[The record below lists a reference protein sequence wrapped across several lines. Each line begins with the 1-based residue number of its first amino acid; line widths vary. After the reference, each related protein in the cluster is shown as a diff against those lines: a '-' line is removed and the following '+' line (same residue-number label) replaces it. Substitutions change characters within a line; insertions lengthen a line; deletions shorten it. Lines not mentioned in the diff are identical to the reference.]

1 MSELDLA
8 QLIQQL
14 ETLKHLT
21 PEQLA
26 FISVFYGGQIAAALF
41 TARTISLFMGRQLG
55 VTGPT
60 CHSKFPRIP
69 WRTPYKAYLGL
80 KTWYERVFHL
90 GKRSTGGFAGM
101 LAMLTLTHA
110 SSKIFIGRAYSHG
123 LGLLQPVSLDVKRH
137 LMFYAMTGSSKTTS
151 IISMIAAWHSSAI
164 VIDPKSQ
171 IINAL
176 ADRDWRQWYTFAPYA
191 EESDYFNPLD
201 VIKEAMARE
210 GRQAAVRWALR
221 IAEAIIVTPSGSRTP
236 YFTDVS
242 RQYLAALILHVLTV
256 HPENEHN
263 LPFVRDLI
271 VNGYTVHDEF
281 GRLIST
287 AEEAQTMLLQAMMN
301 NAAFD
306 VIAGG
311 AHTLVSASGET
322 GGNVV
327 STLQEQTKWLDIP
340 EVRAVMRTSTFS
352 LSWLKTRNDVVIALA
367 APIFS
372 LRQELAPL
380 SRLMTN
386 LTAYTFEAVQ
396 EKKGLCLAIWDELPS
411 QGYNATLEVMLAVM
425 RSMGLIV
432 VAIAQNVELM
442 KKHYPQS
449 WKSFS
454 GEADA
459 TIWAGGNHQDS
470 VEHLRL
476 LLGRKTLVEKDPYTG
491 RKSHRDVD
499 VMTADQIRR
508 FLDPDSGNVI
518 VTRAGARPLKLK
530 APYYFKELPVW
541 QYAPDPDHKEALLRR
556 LSRFLFDRKVKR
568 PTEHAPIVSK
578 VESANQG
585 RDAPPQPIELDA
597 NVIPFPQTPAGD
609 QP

>member
-1 MSELDLA
+1 MSEHDLA
-8 QLIQQL
+8 QLMQEL
-14 ETLKHLT
+14 ETLKNLT

-26 FISVFYGGQIAAALF
+26 FIAVFYGGQIAAALF
-41 TARTISLFMGRQLG
+41 AARTICLLMGRQFG

-60 CHSKFPRIP
+60 FHSRFPRMP
-69 WRTPYKAYLGL
+69 WRTPYKAYLAL
-80 KTWYERVFHL
+80 KIWYERVFHL
-90 GKRSTGGFAGM
+90 GRRSTGGFAGT
-101 LAMLTLTHA
+101 LAMLTLTHT
-110 SSKIFIGRAYSHG
+110 SGKVLVGRAYTHG
-123 LGLLQPVSLDVKRH
+123 IGLLQPVSLDVKRH

-176 ADRDWRQWYTFAPYA
+176 ADRDWRQWFKFAPYA
-191 EESDYFNPLD
+191 DDSDSFNPLD
-201 VIKEAMARE
+201 VIKEAMQRE
-210 GRQAAVRWALR
+210 GRSAAVRWALR
-221 IAEAIIVTPSGSRTP
+221 VGEALIVTPSGSRTP

-242 RQYLAALILHVLTV
+242 RQHLAALMLHVLTT
-256 HPENEHN
+256 HPESEHN

-281 GRLIST
+281 GRAIST
-287 AEEAQTMLLQAMMN
+287 PEEAQELLLRSMLAN
-301 NAAFD
+301 TAYD

-311 AHTLVSASGET
+311 AQTMASASGET
-322 GGNVV
+322 GGNVL

-340 EVRAVMRTSTFS
+340 EVRRVLRTSTFS
-352 LSWLKTRNDVVIALA
+352 LSWLKTRSDIVIALA

-380 SRLMTN
+380 SRLITN
-386 LTAYTFEAVQ
+386 LTAYTFEAIP
-396 EKKGLCLAIWDELPS
+396 EKDGLCLAIWDELPS

-470 VEHLRL
+470 VAHLSQ
-476 LLGRKTLVEKDPYTG
+476 LLGRNTLVEKDPYSG
-491 RKSHRDVD
+491 RKSYREVD
-499 VMTADQIRR
+499 VMTPDQIRR

-541 QYAPDPDHKEALLRR
+541 QYGPDPDHKETLLRR
-556 LSRFLFDRKVKR
+556 LSRALFDRKQSRVHKVD
-568 PTEHAPIVSK
+568 PVVNTEETVEVFCEEHA
-578 VESANQG
+578 
-585 RDAPPQPIELDA
+585 QPFEFDA
-597 NVIPFPQTPAGD
+597 NVIPFPQYPVGD
-609 QP
+609 QQ

>member
-1 MSELDLA
+1 
-8 QLIQQL
+8 
-14 ETLKHLT
+14 
-21 PEQLA
+21 
-26 FISVFYGGQIAAALF
+26 
-41 TARTISLFMGRQLG
+41 
-55 VTGPT
+55 
-60 CHSKFPRIP
+60 
-69 WRTPYKAYLGL
+69 
-80 KTWYERVFHL
+80 
-90 GKRSTGGFAGM
+90 
-101 LAMLTLTHA
+101 
-110 SSKIFIGRAYSHG
+110 
-123 LGLLQPVSLDVKRH
+123 
-137 LMFYAMTGSSKTTS
+137 
-151 IISMIAAWHSSAI
+151 MIASWLSSVI

-176 ADRDWRQWYTFAPYA
+176 ADRDWRQWYKFAPYA
-191 EESDYFNPLD
+191 DDSDCFNPLD
-201 VIKEAMARE
+201 VIKEAMKRE

-221 IAEAIIVTPSGSRTP
+221 VAEAIIVTPSGSRTP

-242 RQYLAALILHVLTV
+242 RQYLAALILHVLSA

-271 VNGYTVHDEF
+271 VNGYTVNDEF
-281 GRLIST
+281 GRRIST
-287 AEEAQTMLLQAMMN
+287 PEEAQELLLRAMLN
-301 NAAFD
+301 NATFD

-311 AHTLVSASGET
+311 AQTLASASGET
-322 GGNVV
+322 GGNVR

-340 EVRAVMRTSTFS
+340 EVRKVMRTSSFS
-352 LSWLKTRNDVVIALA
+352 LTWLKTRKDIVIAFA

-380 SRLMTN
+380 SRLITN

-396 EKKGLCLAIWDELPS
+396 EKNGLCLAIWDELPS
-411 QGYNATLEVMLAVM
+411 QGYNATLEVMLAVI

-432 VAIAQNVELM
+432 VVIAQNAELM
-442 KKHYPQS
+442 KKHYSQS

-470 VEHLRL
+470 VEHLCQ
-476 LLGRKTLVEKDPYTG
+476 LLGRKTLIEKDKYSG
-491 RKSHRDVD
+491 RKSYREVD

-556 LSRFLFDRKVKR
+556 LSRVLFDRKAKR
-568 PTEHAPIVSK
+568 PAKHAPIAST
-578 VESANQG
+578 VEIADECFEEQT
-585 RDAPPQPIELDA
+585 QQVELDP
-597 NVIPFPQTPAGD
+597 NVIPFPQTPGGN
-609 QP
+609 QS